1 MQNFWQTLLEVIH
14 DGWSQVRGWFAGTGV
29 FKTVLILGGGAV
41 LFGVMV
47 LSLLFLYFSIQLP
60 DFRTLADYKPAQI
73 TRVYAHDGQLVTEF
87 ARERRIYTPIRDIPK
102 ELIQAYLAAE
112 DSSFFEHQGFDPRG
126 ILRAA
131 VMNTLTD
138 KKQGASTI
146 TQQVAKTFLL
156 SSERTYSRKIKELIL
171 AYRIEKAFTKQEIL
185 ELYLNQIYLGAGAYG
200 VTAAG
205 ITYFSKPLK
214 DLTIGQRAL
223 LAGLPKAPS
232 AYNPLRNPDNAK
244 ARRDLII
251 RRMQDEGYITAEQAD
266 KAIATGLELSPANT
280 MHGTD
285 APDFAESVRRELVER
300 YGEEEVYEN
309 GFVVQTTLDVD
320 MQRYATKAVRYGVRS
335 YDRRHGWRGPLE
347 NVSFMLDWQTKAKEM
362 DSKYSHMRA
371 IGTPAVVLGVNNK
384 KGQVQVGF
392 ASGDKGIIPMEG
404 LRWARKHVSA
414 SGVGPEITKPSDV
427 LKEGDVVL
435 VKRMSD
441 VPELAGVADAKSKF
455 SLEQWPNVQ
464 AALIALDPQTGA
476 IRAMVGGFDGAG
488 NYNRAIQAERQPG
501 SSFKPFVY
509 ATALE
514 QGYTNSSIILDAPL
528 VLDGGDSGEWRPQ
541 NYTNE
546 IYGPSTLR
554 RGLEQSRNLMTIRL
568 ARDIGINNVIDRAGA
583 YGLNTKGLSRN
594 DLSTS
599 LGSGSLSLISMT
611 SAYSVFV
618 NAGKRVAPYFM
629 ESIQDVTGRQILR
642 GHEGCEDC
650 EGIGANPGR
659 KPRPVALNEQQV
671 IDPVTAYQMVE
682 MLRGVVLRG
691 TGAAAK
697 AVGQPVAGKT
707 GTTNDYVDA
716 WFIGFSA
723 NLVTGVWI
731 GFDIPSTLGNAE
743 TGGRAAL
750 PIWVD
755 FMKNALKDGRN
766 TDFDVPPGVTFV
778 TVDADTGELPSS
790 ASTNTLLDVFP
801 QGKEPTT
808 VRSSFGGFFSS
819 DPSDPGNTNTGNQPP
834 VEIQGIY

>member
-1 MQNFWQTLLEVIH
+1 MQNFWNTLLEVIH
-14 DGWSQVRGWFAGTGV
+14 DGWGQVRGWFAGTGI
-29 FKTVLILGGGAV
+29 FKTILILGGGAI
-41 LFGVMV
+41 LFGTMV

-102 ELIQAYLAAE
+102 ELVQAYLSAE

-126 ILRAA
+126 IIRA
-131 VMNTLTD
+131 VFINTFTG

-156 SSERTYSRKIKELIL
+156 SNERTYSRKIKELIL
-171 AYRIEKAFTKQEIL
+171 AYRIEKAFTKEEIL

-214 DLTIGQRAL
+214 DLSIGQRAM
-223 LAGLPKAPS
+223 LAALPKAPTT
-232 AYNPLRNPDNAK
+232 YNPLRNPADAK
-244 ARRDLII
+244 ARRDFII
-251 RRMQDEGYITAEQAD
+251 RRMQEEKYITPEEAD
-266 KAIATGLELSPANT
+266 KAIATDLELAPASNV
-280 MHGTD
+280 HGTD
-285 APDFAESVRRELVER
+285 APDFAEAIRRQMVEQF
-300 YGEEEVYEN
+300 GEQEVYEN
-309 GFVVQTTLDVD
+309 GYIVQSTLDVD
-320 MQRYATKAVRYGVRS
+320 MQRYATQAVRNGVRT

-347 NVSFMLDWQTKAKEM
+347 NVSFMLDWQSKAKEV
-362 DSKYSHMRA
+362 DAKYAHMRA
-371 IGTPAVVLGVNNK
+371 IGTPSVVLGVNNK

-392 ASGDKGIIPMEG
+392 ANGKKGTITLEG
-404 LRWARKHVSA
+404 MRWARKHVNANSL
-414 SGVGPEITKPSDV
+414 GPEVTKPSDV

-435 VKRMSD
+435 VKAASD
-441 VPELAGVADAKSKF
+441 DKANDKYT
-455 SLEQWPNVQ
+455 LEQWPNVQ
-464 AALIALDPQTGA
+464 AALISLDPQTGA

-509 ATALE
+509 ASALE
-514 QGYTNSSIILDAPL
+514 QGYTNNSIILDAPL

-568 ARDIGINNVIDRAGA
+568 ARDIGINNIIDRAGA

-594 DLSTS
+594 DLSTA

-629 ESIQDVTGRQILR
+629 EGIQDVNGRQLFR
-642 GHEGCEDC
+642 GHDGCEDC

-659 KPRPVALNEQQV
+659 KPRPVVLNEQQV
-671 IDPVTAYQMVE
+671 IDPVVAYEMLE
-682 MLRGVVLRG
+682 MLRGVTLRG
-691 TGAAAK
+691 TGAAAR
-697 AVGQPVAGKT
+697 AVGHPVGGKT

-731 GFDIPSTLGNAE
+731 GFDIPSTLGHAE

-750 PIWVD
+750 PIWTEY
-755 FMKNALKDGRN
+755 MKNALKDARN

-790 ASTNTLLDVFP
+790 ASTDTLLEVFP

-819 DPSDPGNTNTGNQPP
+819 DPSDPANTGTNPNTPP
-834 VEIQGIY
+834 VEMQGIY